1 MQRRSGGSAFWSL
14 LRGSGDQGPAILD
27 GLMNSLVTSSLPVRT
42 LVLAALLG
50 FSACKT
56 SDSGTSSSTPSAD
69 APTTAKIAQDLSATA
84 AVTAVDKSSRVVT
97 LKNEDGRLFSVL
109 CGEAVRNFDQI
120 AVGDTLRVTYKVS
133 VTASKLPAGEVAAGP
148 SAAVAAGRAP
158 KGQAP
163 AAGIKVAATLRV
175 KIESIDAAR
184 DIVVFSSASGEV
196 IAHKV
201 TSDEG
206 RKFVKSLK
214 VGDVVQLD
222 YAESLALG
230 IEKVPSGG

>member
-1 MQRRSGGSAFWSL
+1 
-14 LRGSGDQGPAILD
+14 
-27 GLMNSLVTSSLPVRT
+27 MNSLVSSSLPVRT

-50 FSACKT
+50 ISACKST
-56 SDSGTSSSTPSAD
+56 DSGTASSTPSAD
-69 APTTAKIAQDLSATA
+69 APTTARIAQDLTATA
-84 AVTAVDKSSRVVT
+84 AVVTVDKSSRVVT
-97 LKNEDGRLFSVL
+97 LKNEDGRLFSVV

-120 AVGDTLRVTYKVS
+120 AVGDTLRVSYKVS
-133 VTASKLPAGEVAAGP
+133 VTASRLPAGEVAAGP

-158 KGQAP
+158 KGQTP

-184 DIVVFSSASGEV
+184 DIVVFSTAGGEV

-201 TSDEG
+201 SSDEG
-206 RKFVKSLK
+206 RTFVKGLK

-230 IEKVPSGG
+230 IERVPSGG